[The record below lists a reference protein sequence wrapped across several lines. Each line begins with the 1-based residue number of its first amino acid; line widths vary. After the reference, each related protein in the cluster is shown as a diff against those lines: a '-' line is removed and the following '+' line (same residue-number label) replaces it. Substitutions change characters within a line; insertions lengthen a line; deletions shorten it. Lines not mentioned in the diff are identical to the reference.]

1 MSNVQIDFCVMM
13 VKNAILPDG
22 TTVYDLMLR
31 PDIGQE
37 EARIAF
43 EAALK
48 GNPQT
53 FDITMHAVRVFAET
67 HGFNSDKAHT
77 AALHRVCDAILADR
91 PKIRH

>member
-1 MSNVQIDFCVMM
+1 MSNAQIDFCIMI

-37 EARIAF
+37 EARIAY

-48 GNPQT
+48 SNPET
-53 FDITMHAVRVFAET
+53 FSIAMHAVRVFAET
-67 HGFNSDKAHT
+67 HGYNSDNAHD
-77 AALHRVCDAILADR
+77 AALHRVCDAILADS